1 MWRGALVVAVVV
13 LVASLFGI
21 LTRPVGFLA
30 AVWPA
35 NALLLGLL
43 LRHPRLASPAGWI
56 AAILAYLA
64 ADLITGGGLRATMLL
79 TAGNLAGVATG
90 LVVYRWLPAEA
101 RQLDRPQSVA
111 ALVMVGVAAALA
123 AATFAGLAEPLI
135 FGTAPWA
142 GFQLWFVTEL
152 VNYVVI
158 LPVVLAAPSLPWP
171 RVRLRRLDMR
181 AVWRRALPA
190 VALLLSLVVATWVGG
205 VGTIA
210 FPVPAL
216 LWCALSYRLFT
227 VASLTAA
234 FSMTMMIVF
243 STPWFGAQEGQD
255 FERTMFSLRLGVL
268 LIAAAPLTL
277 SVVQRQRDELLH
289 RLERAANHDALT
301 GILSRT
307 ALEER
312 FVRALASL
320 AEERS
325 PLAFLM
331 LDIDRFKAVNDRFGH
346 PVGDQVLAA
355 FATAI
360 EACLRAGDLF
370 GRLGGEEFCIL
381 LPRTGEAEAIA
392 VAERLRSS
400 VAALR
405 PPAANGEEVAFTVS
419 IGLVTVRGDAQ
430 VRDWLRLLR
439 VADVALYRAKA
450 DGRDRVVSVRGL
462 ESDGQV
468 DLSQPVH
475 PN

>member
-13 LVASLFGI
+13 LAASLFGI

-35 NALLLGLL
+35 NALLLGLM

-56 AAILAYLA
+56 AATLAYLA

-79 TAGNLAGVATG
+79 TAGNLAGVAAG
-90 LVVYRWLPAEA
+90 LAIYRWLPAGL
-101 RQLDRPQSVA
+101 RQLDRPQAVT
-111 ALVMVGVAAALA
+111 ALVVVSVVAALA
-123 AATFAGLAEPLI
+123 AATVGGLAEPLV

-142 GFQLWFVTEL
+142 GFRLWFVTEL
-152 VNYVVI
+152 VNFVVI
-158 LPVVLAAPSLPWP
+158 LPVVLTAPSLPWP
-171 RVRLRRLDMR
+171 RQRFRRIDV
-181 AVWRRALPA
+181 AGAWRRVLPA
-190 VALLLSLVVATWVGG
+190 LALLLSLAVAIWVGG

-227 VASLTAA
+227 VASLAAA
-234 FSMTMMIVF
+234 FSMTMMIVL
-243 STPWFGAQEGQD
+243 SMPWFGGQQGQD

-268 LIAAAPLTL
+268 LIAVAPLTL
-277 SVVQRQRDELLH
+277 SVVQRQRDELLQ
-289 RLERAANHDALT
+289 RLERAVNHDALT

-312 FVRALASL
+312 FVRTLAALAD
-320 AEERS
+320 ERS

-355 FATAI
+355 FAAAI
-360 EACLRAGDLF
+360 GTSLRAGDLF

-392 VAERLRSS
+392 VAERLRSA

-419 IGLVTVRGDAQ
+419 IGLVAVRGDAQ

-439 VADVALYRAKA
+439 VADAALYRAKA

-462 ESDGQV
+462 EADGQA

-475 PN
+475 PT